1 MRRFTDAEGRLWDA
15 VLGRESWGVLFAIFV
30 PVTSG
35 PAVRQTP
42 LPAEAVERA
51 SADLADLD
59 DDELRSLFER
69 SVPKPL

>member
-1 MRRFTDAEGRLWDA
+1 MRRFTDAEGRVWDA
-15 VLGRESWGVLFAIFV
+15 VVGRESWGTLFAIFV
-30 PVTSG
+30 PVKSG

-51 SADLADLD
+51 SAGFDDLD
-59 DDELRSLFER
+59 EDAFRSLFER